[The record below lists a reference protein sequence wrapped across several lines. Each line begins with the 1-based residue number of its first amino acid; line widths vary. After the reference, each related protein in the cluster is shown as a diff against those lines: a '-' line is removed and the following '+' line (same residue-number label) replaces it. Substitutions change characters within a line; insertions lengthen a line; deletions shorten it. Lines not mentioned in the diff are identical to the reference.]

1 MNLWTHTKWKLFQQ
15 YIVYTGHHIGIVF
28 SAQDLPIHM
37 LSDEISTSVDS
48 CTREDHRRASY
59 AKTRHEFNNRL
70 STVGMGR
77 SPGTQKM
84 YLISSHIT
92 TNDLFFPSIGPFY
105 FRSWS
110 SSRQISDSWPTI
122 RKAWFLGTKLQFAE
136 VDLRSSIFNSRSS
149 SVAPWW
155 TATLGSDLH
164 KIRAETPPMSAIT
177 KT

>member
-1 MNLWTHTKWKLFQQ
+1 MESCFRPKTCQ
-15 YIVYTGHHIGIVF
+15 Y
-28 SAQDLPIHM
+28 M

-92 TNDLFFPSIGPFY
+92 TSDLLFPSIGPFY

-136 VDLRSSIFNSRSS
+136 VDLRSSIFSLPILQCCAMVDSNTGQRLAQDQS
-149 SVAPWW
+149 
-155 TATLGSDLH
+155 
-164 KIRAETPPMSAIT
+164 
-177 KT
+177 